1 MSGYNVAVVGA
12 TGLVGERIISILEDR
27 SFPVENI
34 FPLASSRSVGSEISF
49 CQEQIAV
56 KELKSFDFKGID
68 FCFFSAGA
76 NLGEAL
82 FLGNIGLQSEVENN
96 ILNKEGLRFN
106 DE

>member
-27 SFPVENI
+27 SFPIENI
-34 FPLASSRSVGSEISF
+34 IPLASSRSVGSVISF

-76 NLGEAL
+76 NVSSTFVPLA
-82 FLGNIGLQSEVENN
+82 SE
-96 ILNKEGLRFN
+96 K
-106 DE
+106 